1 MDTLIIRINFSSLKT
16 GYLKKKYA
24 CLPEKNLPFSAFFSF
39 QPKKAS
45 TTRGFFWFLVDGLV
59 EHLSEF
65 IFVVRAERI
74 QLGHENSY

>member
-1 MDTLIIRINFSSLKT
+1 MPVCQKRTFRFLHFLAFNQ
-16 GYLKKKYA
+16 KKPRQHEA
-24 CLPEKNLPFSAFFSF
+24 
-39 QPKKAS
+39 
-45 TTRGFFWFLVDGLV
+45 FFWFLVDGLV